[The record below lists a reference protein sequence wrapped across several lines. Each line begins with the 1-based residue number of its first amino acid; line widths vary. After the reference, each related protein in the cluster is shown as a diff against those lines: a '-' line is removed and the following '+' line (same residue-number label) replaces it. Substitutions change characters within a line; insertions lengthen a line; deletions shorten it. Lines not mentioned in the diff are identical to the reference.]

1 MASSEVKVKAD
12 LHDQKLFEIVSIS
25 SSNLWDHT
33 STLTVLNL
41 SQNFIDD
48 IPEEL
53 FQIWNLQR
61 LNLFNNKLK
70 TIPDGISKL
79 QKVYY
84 LFFCLNLKLLQIIY
98 TCFRFFINS
107 N

>member
-12 LHDQKLFEIVSIS
+12 WHDQKLFEIVSIS

-84 LFFCLNLKLLQIIY
+84 IIFLF
-98 TCFRFFINS
+98 
-107 N
+107 

>member
-1 MASSEVKVKAD
+1 MASYEVKEKSD

-25 SSNLWDHT
+25 SSNLWDHV

-41 SQNFIDD
+41 SQNLIDN

-61 LNLFNNKLK
+61 LNLFNNKLRV
-70 TIPDGISKL
+70 IPDGISKL
-79 QKVYY
+79 KKV
-84 LFFCLNLKLLQIIY
+84 NLKLLYVDISLLVIMY
-98 TCFRFFINS
+98 R
-107 N
+107 